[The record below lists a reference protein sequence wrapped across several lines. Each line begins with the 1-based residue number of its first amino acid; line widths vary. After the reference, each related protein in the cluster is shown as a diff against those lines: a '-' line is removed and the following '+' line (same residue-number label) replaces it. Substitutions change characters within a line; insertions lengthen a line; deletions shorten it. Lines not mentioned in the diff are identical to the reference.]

1 MGQME
6 NVVSSLRLEINR
18 KNKEIDELKITTQ
31 ISHDHRTDEMHLE
44 IEEYK
49 NEIQSKE
56 TEKQQIHNDYI
67 RLQRQNQTMKSQLDS
82 LSFKLKQNENEYNM
96 KLNRLD
102 TMYKQRIE
110 TIKRMNE
117 SQIKQSQDQM
127 EAIKQNQLV
136 SSNKETE
143 NIKNALNELKNSH

>member
-1 MGQME
+1 MGE

-56 TEKQQIHNDYI
+56 TE
-67 RLQRQNQTMKSQLDS
+67 QRQKQTMKSQLDS

-127 EAIKQNQLV
+127 EALKQNQFV
-136 SSNKETE
+136 SS
-143 NIKNALNELKNSH
+143 